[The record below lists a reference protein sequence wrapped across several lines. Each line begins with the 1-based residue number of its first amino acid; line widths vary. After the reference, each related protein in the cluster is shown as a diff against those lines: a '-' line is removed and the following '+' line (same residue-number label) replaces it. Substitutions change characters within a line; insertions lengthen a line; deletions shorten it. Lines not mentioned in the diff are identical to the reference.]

1 MGPGSD
7 VFCGRPMVTRQGIAF
22 DYSSPAELYLS
33 RRRGRHTDYLRFA
46 TAAEAIHYAVE
57 ELRARRSIRAWMQVG
72 DERFNGA
79 EIHRLYE
86 DGDSRVQKSSDG

>member
-1 MGPGSD
+1 
-7 VFCGRPMVTRQGIAF
+7 MVTRQGIA
-22 DYSSPAELYLS
+22 
-33 RRRGRHTDYLRFA
+33 
-46 TAAEAIHYAVE
+46 HYAVE

-86 DGDSRVQKSSDG
+86 NGDSWLQKSSDG